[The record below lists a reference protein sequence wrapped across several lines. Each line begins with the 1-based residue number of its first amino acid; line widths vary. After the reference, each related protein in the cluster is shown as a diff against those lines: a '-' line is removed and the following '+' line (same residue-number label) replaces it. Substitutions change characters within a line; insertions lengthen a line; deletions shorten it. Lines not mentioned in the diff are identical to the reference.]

1 MSDGLLL
8 DTHVWL
14 WYAEGR
20 GQRLDAPVVAE
31 IEAARRRRALFVS
44 SISIWEVGMLV
55 GKGRITLNMPMDA
68 WAASAVAPPG
78 PRVLALD
85 AETAVESSQ
94 LPGTLH
100 GDSADRFLIAA
111 ARVHRLRLVTA
122 DRKICRYA
130 DDGLVRVL
138 AI

>member
-20 GQRLDAPVVAE
+20 VQRLDAPVVAE

-68 WAASAVAPPG
+68 WVASAVAPPG

-85 AETAVESSQ
+85 GGTAVESTQ
-94 LPGTLH
+94 LPGALH
-100 GDSADRFLIAA
+100 GDPADRFLVAA

-122 DRKICRYA
+122 DRKICQYA

>member
-20 GQRLDAPVVAE
+20 AQRLDAPVVAE
-31 IEAARRRRALFVS
+31 VEAARRRRVLFVS

-68 WAASAVAPPG
+68 WVASAVAPPG

-85 AETAVESSQ
+85 AETAVASTQ
-94 LPGTLH
+94 LPWALD
-100 GDSADRFLIAA
+100 GDSADRFLVAA

-130 DDGLVRVL
+130 NDGLVRVL